1 MDSSPLYFSIPQT
14 ANSICCPPASC
25 SSTICRRAMSRSPSD
40 AAACTVS
47 PARWSS
53 ARPLGCVLIV
63 SIPRPRAQK
72 HSHNPN
78 LNENPSQC
86 HTTYISTSFPSSLA
100 AAHRGIISPSVVEHT
115 AHVQVSQDEGAV
127 LLCVAQ
133 GCPSPEYRC
142 VWV

>member
-1 MDSSPLYFSIPQT
+1 MPHI
-14 ANSICCPPASC
+14 
-25 SSTICRRAMSRSPSD
+25 SPS
-40 AAACTVS
+40 T
-47 PARWSS
+47 
-53 ARPLGCVLIV
+53 L
-63 SIPRPRAQK
+63 
-72 HSHNPN
+72 
-78 LNENPSQC
+78 
-86 HTTYISTSFPSSLA
+86 SSLA